1 MAKKASENFEVSAT
15 GGAGTSGQPARY
27 AAGIDNAQDFY
38 DMQTSAPMAGQNPAV
53 ARVPSPSGNRGFRTG
68 GQTPFVPLTAPTQR
82 IDEDVRMGA
91 TEGLDSMYAT
101 DQTANG
107 EDADRMRQALP
118 YLATLAELPTT
129 SNAYRNYVRYLKSIL

>member
-27 AAGIDNAQDFY
+27 TAGIDNAQDFY
-38 DMQTSAPMAGQNPAV
+38 DMQTSAPMSGQNPAV